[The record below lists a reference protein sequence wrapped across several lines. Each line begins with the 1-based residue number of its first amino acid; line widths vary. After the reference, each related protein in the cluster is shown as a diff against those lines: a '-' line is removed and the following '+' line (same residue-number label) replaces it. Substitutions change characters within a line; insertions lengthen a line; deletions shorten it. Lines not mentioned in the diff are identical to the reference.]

1 MKSIIHTPWSTQD
14 AITLYGIHNWGSP
27 YFTIADDGNVNIIAP
42 AINGNQSS
50 QVSLVDV
57 ISGLR
62 ERGLEMPVQLRIEN
76 LLDHRISCLNIAFA
90 DAIKT
95 LGYQNHYRGVFP
107 IKVNQQHHVIEEISH
122 FGGRYNHGLEA
133 GSKAELIIALSHIT
147 DNDAYIICNGYKD
160 SEFIDLGLH
169 AIKLGVKCFFVIE
182 TPSELPIIIERSKKL
197 GVKPLLGVR
206 LKLASKVDGHWSD
219 DSGDRSI
226 FGLNTMQLMTLI
238 EQLTESKL
246 LDCLQ
251 LLHFHLGSQLPNI
264 RNIRGGMLE
273 ACRYYIELVQ
283 EGVPLQYMDL
293 GGGLAVDYDGSQS
306 NSTHSMN
313 YSLNEYCVDIV
324 ESIIEALDPH
334 HIPHP
339 VIITESGRATVA
351 YSSVL
356 LFNILDVSH
365 FDPQPLPKSLSGSSN
380 SAINSH
386 HELVHN
392 LFDVLS
398 LVHAT
403 ADTALT
409 EEHKGNKGNSLQEN
423 HNDAIHYRDEVRELF
438 RRGQISLRDRAL
450 GENIFL
456 HIMHQIVKLLP
467 TLDRIPAEL
476 EDLGEEL
483 ADIYYGNFSVFQS
496 LPDAW
501 AIDQI
506 FPIIP
511 IHRLNEAPTREAI
524 IADLTCD
531 CDGKIDHFIGED
543 GVRNTLPLHPL
554 VPNEDYYLG
563 VFLVG
568 AYQETLGD
576 LHNLFGDTN
585 VASIRINQDNSF
597 DVVTELEGDSI
608 SDVLSYVEY
617 KPDVMKQR
625 FRDVAEKAVKSGKIT
640 VAERRRILNDFAAS
654 LQGYTYYEE

>member
-1 MKSIIHTPWSTQD
+1 
-14 AITLYGIHNWGSP
+14 
-27 YFTIADDGNVNIIAP
+27 
-42 AINGNQSS
+42 
-50 QVSLVDV
+50 
-57 ISGLR
+57 
-62 ERGLEMPVQLRIEN
+62 
-76 LLDHRISCLNIAFA
+76 
-90 DAIKT
+90 
-95 LGYQNHYRGVFP
+95 
-107 IKVNQQHHVIEEISH
+107 
-122 FGGRYNHGLEA
+122 
-133 GSKAELIIALSHIT
+133 
-147 DNDAYIICNGYKD
+147 
-160 SEFIDLGLH
+160 
-169 AIKLGVKCFFVIE
+169 
-182 TPSELPIIIERSKKL
+182 
-197 GVKPLLGVR
+197 
-206 LKLASKVDGHWSD
+206 
-219 DSGDRSI
+219 
-226 FGLNTMQLMTLI
+226 
-238 EQLTESKL
+238 
-246 LDCLQ
+246 
-251 LLHFHLGSQLPNI
+251 
-264 RNIRGGMLE
+264 
-273 ACRYYIELVQ
+273 
-283 EGVPLQYMDL
+283 
-293 GGGLAVDYDGSQS
+293 
-306 NSTHSMN
+306 
-313 YSLNEYCVDIV
+313 
-324 ESIIEALDPH
+324 
-334 HIPHP
+334 
-339 VIITESGRATVA
+339 
-351 YSSVL
+351 
-356 LFNILDVSH
+356 
-365 FDPQPLPKSLSGSSN
+365 
-380 SAINSH
+380 
-386 HELVHN
+386 
-392 LFDVLS
+392 
-398 LVHAT
+398 
-403 ADTALT
+403 
-409 EEHKGNKGNSLQEN
+409 
-423 HNDAIHYRDEVRELF
+423 LF

>member
-1 MKSIIHTPWSTQD
+1 MKSIVHTPWSIQD
-14 AITLYGIHNWGSP
+14 ATTLYGIHNWGSP

-42 AINGNQSS
+42 AINDNPPS

-90 DAIKT
+90 DAIKN
-95 LGYQNHYRGVFP
+95 LDYQNHYRGVFP

-122 FGGRYNHGLEA
+122 FGGGYNHGLEA

-182 TPSELPIIIERSKKL
+182 TPSELPIIIERSREL

-226 FGLNTMQLMTLI
+226 FGLNTIQLMSLI
-238 EQLTESKL
+238 EQLTESDL

-264 RNIRGGMLE
+264 RNIRSGMLE

-283 EGVPLQYMDL
+283 EGVPLQYIDL

-306 NSTHSMN
+306 NTTHSMN

-324 ESIIEALDPH
+324 ESIIEALEPH
-334 HIPHP
+334 NIAHP

-356 LFNILDVSH
+356 LFNVLDVSH
-365 FDPQPLPKSLSGSSN
+365 FDPQPLPEHLSASQ
-380 SAINSH
+380 

-392 LFDVLS
+392 LFDVLAA
-398 LVHAT
+398 VHAAIHAELT
-403 ADTALT
+403 AEKTI
-409 EEHKGNKGNSLQEN
+409 HKGHRLQGN
-423 HNDAIHYRDEVRELF
+423 HNDAIHYRDEIRELF

-476 EDLGEEL
+476 ERLGEEL

-506 FPIIP
+506 FPIMP

-531 CDGKIDHFIGED
+531 CDGKIDHFIGDD

-585 VASIRINQDNSF
+585 VASIRINPDNSF

-617 KPDVMKQR
+617 KPDVMKRR

>member
-1 MKSIIHTPWSTQD
+1 MSESQALLPFSFWRNLSLKSILHTPWSTED
-14 AITLYGIHNWGSP
+14 AATLYGIHSWGSP

-42 AINGNQSS
+42 AINDKPPS

-76 LLDHRISCLNIAFA
+76 LLDHRISCLNNAFA

-122 FGGRYNHGLEA
+122 FGGHYNHGLEA

-169 AIKLGVKCFFVIE
+169 AIKLGVKCFFVLE
-182 TPSELPIIIERSKKL
+182 TPSELPIIIERSRAL
-197 GVKPLLGVR
+197 NVKPLLGVR

-238 EQLTESKL
+238 EQLTQSEL

-264 RNIRGGMLE
+264 RNIRSGMLE

-283 EGVPLQYMDL
+283 EGVPLKYIDL
-293 GGGLAVDYDGSQS
+293 GGGLAVDYDGSKS
-306 NSTHSMN
+306 NNTHSMN
-313 YSLNEYCVDIV
+313 YSLNEYCEDIV
-324 ESIIEALDPH
+324 ESIVEALDPYN
-334 HIPHP
+334 IPHP

-365 FDPQPLPKSLSGSSN
+365 FDPKPLPQSLSDH
-380 SAINSH
+380 H
-386 HELVHN
+386 HELIHN
-392 LFDVLS
+392 LFNVLTLITVTS
-398 LVHAT
+398 T
-403 ADTALT
+403 
-409 EEHKGNKGNSLQEN
+409 KGHRLQEH
-423 HNDAIHYRDEVRELF
+423 HNDAIHYRDEIRELF

-456 HIMHQIVKLLP
+456 NIMHQIVNLLP
-467 TLDRIPAEL
+467 NLNRIPSEL
-476 EDLGEEL
+476 EHLGEEL

-506 FPIIP
+506 FPIMP

-531 CDGKIDHFIGED
+531 CDGKIDHFIGID
-543 GVRNTLPLHPL
+543 GVKNTLPLHPL
-554 VPNEDYYLG
+554 IPNEDYYMG

-617 KPDVMKQR
+617 QPDVIKRR

-640 VAERRRILNDFAAS
+640 VSERQKMLNDFAAS